1 MNILIA
7 EVILL
12 IIFIIF
18 FILGF
23 YLIYK
28 QVALVKKGE
37 FSTKDRF
44 QCFFY
49 GLVFSLSV
57 MVVIAVGFIFAVETP
72 EFWQT
77 TPPNINPN
85 FLLIPFISCLLYLT
99 VYPIIDF
106 LFIALSK
113 ESDEGLTQF
122 HRFISIKIINRYNK
136 KSVAVILALIFYI
149 MVFLLPPILLSLIG
163 LPLIIIWITWVLVYP
178 LMMLTF
184 YGSKG
189 YIAGIT
195 NAYYQIPD
203 IKRSIFLNFE
213 DPKRGMLQFKS
224 APGPYI
230 ILGLML
236 FVFVWAWISLIQTI
250 GFFFTGSLAISTM
263 SSGFVFVTLFFGI
276 IGYFTRFW
284 GRKIKYRGIDIY
296 FAAYLMA
303 SIGINVLVNFLIVNH
318 HKLYFTFNLW
328 NITKE
333 IVIGNNYLMFTWAA
347 IIEEVVLIII
357 TSYYFLATSNE
368 FVRNIRI
375 SKITQCGQTFNP
387 VPLFNFIKNSNPK
400 IRKYAEETLLLM
412 FERIPLKKDIDLN
425 KWEFKNLLLDG
436 LSDINPNVRNICY
449 KIFIQLENDAPEI
462 ILPWI
467 IESLESPN
475 YDKVIQITKSLLET
489 DISLIK
495 EIPQY
500 LIADLIKDPE
510 WRLKLLG
517 LKLLSR
523 LIKTANKLILEIDF
537 KKLIDH
543 PYSKVQVEILNILAE
558 SSLNV
563 PYEIIIDKIFHQ
575 NNEISAAAIRN
586 IKNIPLEQINK
597 KMISKII
604 PLMEDPSSAVRA
616 SIFEVVARIGKF
628 KKYNVPI
635 FPFLEGI
642 TDLSEDVRRSSV
654 SALERYYQ
662 EVPSLLNI
670 DNIINKIDPHNSDIL
685 NSIIS
690 LLGRLW
696 EYNPDKILTA
706 LLIFIKFENEQLK
719 ENISEI
725 LVEKYKSSP
734 HLIMQ
739 NLIKIPDIS
748 GFISKGIISKTL
760 IKIGKND
767 PENVIPKLTNYL
779 ENSDDDI
786 RLNSIVSLDGL
797 VDDFAQKIN
806 VKTLLQL
813 LRMDKNKQI
822 KKETSKIISK
832 IAKMNPNIVMP
843 YISDFI
849 EVSIEQES
857 SVKIVLI
864 KSLLDIAKNSPE
876 LIPVRLIFNLL
887 ADDDSFIRETCTKI
901 LGFIGYKD
909 PLSVIDILINRAM
922 IDKEWIVREA
932 SVASLGNIIKH
943 VENKEKIIEK
953 LIFLL
958 DDEQNWV
965 RRSALNILATIKEVN
980 QNQLPF
986 SKLLK
991 CLKNKDSNVREAAAK
1006 LLRIFSNQ
1014 IDQVFD
1020 EIIELLED
1028 DSKEVRESSIN
1039 SFVDIIKNVG
1049 LNRIISKLLKN
1060 LSDEGS
1066 LEIQRSIA
1074 LILGRTA
1081 KYEDEKIKKRAIALL
1096 KIRCEM
1102 SQDPVICKT
1111 LQQLKES

>member
-1 MNILIA
+1 VNILIA